1 MTESNAAAGAAATG
15 TGTGIVAGPR
25 CRPRSYRAAPPLLGP
40 DAPLAGG
47 WAATGSAKGT
57 GAAATGTAPA
67 TPGPTTP
74 GAPVPAPQSGAPK
87 STLTLASIG
96 TESGVLGNLMRPIFE
111 AAKAWAADVNARG
124 GLNGHPVRLLFGDD
138 AGDPGKTLALA
149 RRMVDQDGAVAFYAA
164 HGPGTGQA
172 LAAFLEER
180 RIPMIG
186 MCSCTDGSATS
197 PMMFQVGIST
207 DPGLAWAH
215 MLALTTLT
223 PKRKLSVLYC
233 RETPACKQIRDGI
246 VKLQGQAGIQVVH
259 EAQVTVTQPDYTAE
273 VLAARNAGAE
283 AIAIATDNASVIRVA
298 RSAHRQNYRPTLVG
312 QVATAEDRY
321 LTVGGADVEG
331 SAIGASVFPWQ
342 SPKFA
347 DYVAALDRYAP
358 GAIKGN
364 LGQVVWVGGKLMELI
379 AKGFRT
385 QPDQGRLP
393 GRAVRPP
400 GGDARRD
407 APAADLHR
415 GEGSALT
422 NLCTVPL
429 LVDKGKFVA
438 PGGDELRLRSRLE
451 APGEVGSDDRTR
463 RVIDDRAP
471 LVSARPLAV
480 GLVLLVGS
488 GARRRPVEFLVPDL
502 AYLGTGGLGGLAC
515 LGVAGAV

>member
-1 MTESNAAAGAAATG
+1 MTGQGRRALAALAGGLLVATGCGSTHSDAELRQALAVPIGATSDAPQPGAGAAAATSPAAAADQASATLDAGLG
-15 TGTGIVAGPR
+15 TGASTAVVAAPGAAPTASGSSPAAGARTSTGGGSVAAGP
-25 CRPRSYRAAPPLLGP
+25 
-40 DAPLAGG
+40 
-47 WAATGSAKGT
+47 AKGT
-57 GAAATGTAPA
+57 GAAASGAGPAAPGAA
-67 TPGPTTP
+67 TPG
-74 GAPVPAPQSGAPK
+74 GPVPAAPRAGAAPK
-87 STLTLASIG
+87 STLTLGSIG

-172 LAAFLEER
+172 LASFLEER

-246 VKLQGQAGIQVVH
+246 VKLQGEAGIKVVH

-283 AIAIATDNASVIRVA
+283 AVAVATDNASVIRVA

-347 DYVAALDRYAP
+347 DYVAALDRYVP

-364 LGQVVWVGGKLMELI
+364 LGQVVWVAGKLMERI
-379 AKGFRT
+379 AQGFGPNPT
-385 QPDQGRLP
+385 KDDFLAGLY
-393 GRAVRPP
+393 A
-400 GGDARRD
+400 
-407 APAADLHR
+407 LR
-415 GEGSALT
+415 GETLDGLLPPLTYIEGKGSALT
-422 NLCTVPL
+422 NLCTVPI
-429 LVDKGKFVA
+429 LVDKNKFVTPQGDSFVCA
-438 PGGDELRLRSRLE
+438 PGWKPQEK
-451 APGEVGSDDRTR
+451 
-463 RVIDDRAP
+463 
-471 LVSARPLAV
+471 
-480 GLVLLVGS
+480 
-488 GARRRPVEFLVPDL
+488 
-502 AYLGTGGLGGLAC
+502 
-515 LGVAGAV
+515 

>member
-1 MTESNAAAGAAATG
+1 MTGKSRRALATLIGALLVTAGCGSTHSDEELRAALAVPIGATTDAPQATDAASAAPEAAPAGEGSTASGGAAATG
-15 TGTGIVAGPR
+15 GTSAVVATPGAATLAPGGAPGGGAKVPVASGSTSAGP
-25 CRPRSYRAAPPLLGP
+25 AA
-40 DAPLAGG
+40 
-47 WAATGSAKGT
+47 GT
-57 GAAATGTAPA
+57 GATSTGSGSSS
-67 TPGPTTP
+67 TPSPTTP
-74 GAPVPAPQSGAPK
+74 GAPAPAGPTASGPK

-124 GLNGHPVRLLFGDD
+124 GLGGHPVRLLFGDD

-172 LAAFLEER
+172 LASFLEER
-180 RIPMIG
+180 RIPLIG

-223 PKRKLSVLYC
+223 EKRKLSILYC

-246 VKLQGQAGIQVVH
+246 TKLQGQAGIQVVH

-283 AIAIATDNASVIRVA
+283 ALAVATDNASVIRVA

-364 LGQVVWVGGKLMELI
+364 LGQVVWVAGKLMERI
-379 AKGFRT
+379 AGGF
-385 QPDQGRLP
+385 
-393 GRAVRPP
+393 
-400 GGDARRD
+400 
-407 APAADLHR
+407 PANPTKDDFLAGLYALR
-415 GEGSALT
+415 GETLGGLLPPLTFVEGKGSALT
-422 NLCTVPL
+422 NLCTVPI
-429 LVDKGKFVA
+429 LVDKGKFVTPKGDSFVCA
-438 PGGDELRLRSRLE
+438 PGWKPQEK
-451 APGEVGSDDRTR
+451 
-463 RVIDDRAP
+463 
-471 LVSARPLAV
+471 
-480 GLVLLVGS
+480 
-488 GARRRPVEFLVPDL
+488 
-502 AYLGTGGLGGLAC
+502 
-515 LGVAGAV
+515 